1 VLYVGRSPATGDGI
15 GGWWVGGPWP
25 LPGPISLKILKIYLI
40 FKFVIFFSYFNP

>member
-1 VLYVGRSPATGDGI
+1 MLAEVQQLVTELGA
-15 GGWWVGGPWP
+15 GGPWP